1 MFLLKNKIE
10 ALILISPRPLS
21 VKRLAS
27 LLETDEESVA
37 KDLSELVNDYAGRRG
52 GIIIAE
58 HEGEVQMV
66 TTAEQAP
73 LVQKFLKDETT
84 GELTRPSLE
93 TLTIVAYRGPITRAD
108 LEKIRGV
115 NCSIILRNLMM
126 RGLVEAREDKKRLVT
141 FYTISINFLKLL
153 GLKHISGLPDY
164 ESLHGAEV
172 LDQFLNQSQEADT
185 E

>member
-73 LVQKFLKDETT
+73 LVQKFL
-84 GELTRPSLE
+84 
-93 TLTIVAYRGPITRAD
+93 
-108 LEKIRGV
+108 
-115 NCSIILRNLMM
+115 NH
-126 RGLVEAREDKKRLVT
+126 
-141 FYTISINFLKLL
+141 LL
-153 GLKHISGLPDY
+153 LCI
-164 ESLHGAEV
+164 
-172 LDQFLNQSQEADT
+172 
-185 E
+185 